1 MTIPKKYFQDR
12 VVLLL
17 LTVNVFLAVLE
28 SLWVL
33 LRISSGRSEGFIVQ
47 YRSNLGISAFKT
59 GSASDLASFAG
70 FVMVVLV
77 INTILSMR
85 MYHQHRQYAVTILSF
100 GVLLM
105 VLAIIVSNALLTI
118 H

>member
-1 MTIPKKYFQDR
+1 M
-12 VVLLL
+12 LLL
-17 LTVNVFLAVLE
+17 LTVNTFLAVME

-33 LRISSGRSEGFIVQ
+33 LRISGGRSEGFIVQ
-47 YRSNLGISAFKT
+47 YRANLGISAFKT
-59 GSASDLASFAG
+59 GTASEFLSFAG
-70 FVMVVLV
+70 FVLVVLV

-85 MYHQHRQYAVTILSF
+85 MYHHHRQYAITILSF
-100 GVLLM
+100 ATLLM